1 MRLKEKL
8 RETFGLKGELTLINK
23 YTIAVFCFLVWITF
37 FDRYN
42 LMNQYSLSQ
51 NVNLLENKKKDY
63 EDLLEKVLVDR
74 KEINNNIEK
83 YGREN
88 YYFHKDNEEII
99 IIKENN

>member
-8 RETFGLKGELTLINK
+8 QETFGLKGELTFINK
-23 YTIAVFCFLVWITF
+23 YTITVLGFLVWITF

-63 EDLLEKVLVDR
+63 EDLLEKVLVER

-83 YGREN
+83 YGREH